1 MILLALPPDLNDELA
16 YADHFVQQRLGARPE
31 VAKLSQRYLASVED
45 LKLRAAL
52 VLLAARPGTATIA
65 DLGHAAAAAELIHLA
80 ALVHQE
86 LVDEARR
93 RRGTVTEQNQW
104 EHGAALMLGDYF
116 FALSAGEMALAPD
129 SRVITYYS
137 QAVMRICEG
146 ELAPVMSATPLEDA
160 LQQYFYKIGCKTAAL
175 FASAARAGMAIGGGS
190 DAQIEHL
197 GEYGYQLGLAFEVV
211 NDILD
216 YSGTPGLPD
225 RPTGRDVQRGLI
237 TLPLIYAVHA
247 GGGSDLAAVVD
258 THEPAQVAWAVQ
270 EVQRLG
276 VPRAWAEARR
286 LIETAQSHLEAFPAS
301 TARQQL
307 HDVAASLLRWQA

>member
-1 MILLALPPDLNDELA
+1 MAGRPGAAGGAAWYGHHCGSGPRGGGGRVDSSGGAGASGAGRRGAATARHRYRAEP
-16 YADHFVQQRLGARPE
+16 VGARRSTD
-31 VAKLSQRYLASVED
+31 AGRL
-45 LKLRAAL
+45 
-52 VLLAARPGTATIA
+52 
-65 DLGHAAAAAELIHLA
+65 
-80 ALVHQE
+80 
-86 LVDEARR
+86 
-93 RRGTVTEQNQW
+93 
-104 EHGAALMLGDYF
+104 F